1 MNNIGT
7 KMVRFLAMFAILYT
21 SLYGDGMII
30 SFEEI
35 PKPDSITQTQLGVE
49 SPDTISRSPPRPDDL
64 PVYPP
69 GETYDVDGD
78 SPCSIKGPRY
88 FRKKSESL
96 EVVPSDIDNR
106 SPLEVD
112 TSREIKKPAFRG
124 REPLDPAPSTFPED
138 YREAPHSLDRPDS
151 FFEQDLSHPDGYNPR
166 TPAMGGY
173 EKTIMH
179 TALVVLG
186 FILFLLLLV
195 WLLRKFNKG
204 KVHSAGREISVLERK
219 PLSHKSVLYLVKV
232 NNKKFLIAE
241 SQLEVKAMR
250 PVNIELEED

>member
-30 SFEEI
+30 SFEET
-35 PKPDSITQTQLGVE
+35 PKQGSIVQSELE
-49 SPDTISRSPPRPDDL
+49 AKSPDTISRSPPRPDDL
-64 PVYPP
+64 PVYP
-69 GETYDVDGD
+69 GETYDLDGD

-106 SPLEVD
+106 SPLEMD
-112 TSREIKKPAFRG
+112 TSREIKRPAFRG
-124 REPLDPAPSTFPED
+124 REPLDPTPSTFPED
-138 YREAPHSLDRPDS
+138 YRETPNSFDRPNS
-151 FFEQDLSHPDGYNPR
+151 FFEQDATNPDPYNPT
-166 TPAMGGY
+166 TPSMGGY

-179 TALVVLG
+179 TALVVFG

-250 PVNIELEED
+250 PVNIDLEED